1 MSNFAL
7 SRSLE
12 STHLIPQPADLR
24 LSPPQSY
31 LFVQDFLVLTC
42 ALLYLLC
49 YLFYAL
55 RTVRDR
61 RLAGPVEFLSA
72 TMAYEIFYAVA
83 TTTTAEKDQ
92 GGGVLERAG
101 FFAWFVFDAAFV
113 AVAVR
118 FGYPEG
124 KRWRVAARTVGLT
137 VVLLGVYWGVA
148 WWWPDEREQVTGFWT
163 GVGLQFVINW
173 GSLVILWGEGGTRG
187 QSLEIW

>member
-12 STHLIPQPADLR
+12 STHLIPQPSDLS

-31 LFVQDFLVLTC
+31 LFVQDFLILTC

-83 TTTTAEKDQ
+83 TTTTAQ
-92 GGGVLERAG
+92 GEGSGALERAG
-101 FFAWFVFDAAFV
+101 VFAWFVFDALFV

-137 VVLLGVYWGVA
+137 VVLLGVFRGVA
-148 WWWPDEREQVTGFWT
+148 WWWPDEREQITGFWT

>member
-31 LFVQDFLVLTC
+31 LFVQDFLILTC

>member
-12 STHLIPQPADLR
+12 STHLIPQPSDLS

-31 LFVQDFLVLTC
+31 LFVQDFLILTC

-83 TTTTAEKDQ
+83 TTTTAQ
-92 GGGVLERAG
+92 GEGSGALERAG
-101 FFAWFVFDAAFV
+101 VFAWFVFDALFV

-137 VVLLGVYWGVA
+137 VVLLGVFRGVA
-148 WWWPDEREQVTGFWT
+148 WWWPDEREQITGFWT

-173 GSLVILWGEGGTRG
+173 GSLVILWGDGGTRG